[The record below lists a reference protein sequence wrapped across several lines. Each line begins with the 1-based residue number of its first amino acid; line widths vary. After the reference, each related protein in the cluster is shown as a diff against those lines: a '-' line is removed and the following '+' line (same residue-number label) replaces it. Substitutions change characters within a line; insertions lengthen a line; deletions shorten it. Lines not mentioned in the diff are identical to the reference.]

1 MSNVAAGAADALT
14 FDPNME
20 VAMRPMVDPVQ
31 PRRGFLARL
40 TGAIAAVAAGSAT
53 TPRSAFAE
61 SPVVAD
67 DRWLQAIHGDHRQY
81 FDAVS
86 VAGGFPLVYA
96 LSWANTMKATY
107 NLTNDQLCAVI
118 GLRHM
123 GIAPAF
129 NDAIWEK
136 YKLGQFFKVDDPKTK
151 QPSTRNIF
159 NSTAPGDLR
168 FPGSDVGSQMKNGAV
183 VVACNLATTV
193 LSGIAANA
201 AGLSMA
207 PEAAY
212 KEWAAGLVPGVML
225 VPSGVLA
232 VHRAQ
237 AVGKC
242 TYCAAVE

>member
-1 MSNVAAGAADALT
+1 
-14 FDPNME
+14 
-20 VAMRPMVDPVQ
+20 MRPISLETAQ

-40 TGAIAAVAAGSAT
+40 GGAIAAAGAGSAVLSR
-53 TPRSAFAE
+53 PAAAE
-61 SPVVAD
+61 SVVAAD
-67 DRWLQAIHGDHRQY
+67 EKWLQALHGEHRQY

-86 VAGGFPLVYA
+86 VAAGFPLVYA
-96 LSWANTMKATY
+96 LTWANTMKATY
-107 NLTNDQLCAVI
+107 NLTNDQVCAVI

-129 NDAIWEK
+129 NDEIWAK
-136 YKLGQFFKVDDPKTK
+136 YKLGSFFKVDDPKTK

-159 NSTAPGDLR
+159 NSTAAGDMR
-168 FPGSDVGSQMKNGAV
+168 FPGSDVGTQLKNGAV
-183 VVACNLATTV
+183 VVACNVATTV
-193 LSGIAANA
+193 LSGIAAGA
-201 AGLSMA
+201 AGLSVT

-237 AVGKC
+237 AAGKC